1 MEISRTASL
10 GSKFTGSI
18 KKRVH
23 LYEMFGQRRRKLRE
37 ECKKGKA
44 ACEKK
49 SLTQDREHNT
59 A

>member
-1 MEISRTASL
+1 ML
-10 GSKFTGSI
+10 
-18 KKRVH
+18 
-23 LYEMFGQRRRKLRE
+23 GQRRRKLRE

-49 SLTQDREHNT
+49 SLKQEREHNS